1 MQSLSSPWAET
12 FEEFARSI
20 RKRAIVVAPFITE
33 QPLERL
39 AYQLDTNNLPQITI
53 LTNLAVDSLLQG
65 SVNGQAIADF
75 CKAVPTTTVRH
86 LPGLHAKAYVAD
98 EHTAIITSG
107 NLTYNSLHQ
116 NYEYGIQISS
126 PVMVREIA
134 SDLQEYGNL
143 GAQVSLQEL
152 EHIADVSGALRD
164 KRRKAMNSAR
174 ASLRQEFE
182 ESDRNHPRIFAAVC
196 EASQARKR
204 DIPYCQQDAS
214 LCFETSGPLTTTGNS
229 LVSAEHPS

>member
-1 MQSLSSPWAET
+1 MAKRLLIS
-12 FEEFARSI
+12 ARQY
-20 RKRAIVVAPFITE
+20 P
-33 QPLERL
+33 RL
-39 AYQLDTNNLPQITI
+39 R
-53 LTNLAVDSLLQG
+53 
-65 SVNGQAIADF
+65 F
-75 CKAVPTTTVRH
+75 RH

-164 KRRKAMNSAR
+164 KHRKAMNSAR

-182 ESDRNHPRIFAAVC
+182 DQIETTPRIFAAT
-196 EASQARKR
+196 ARQAGRKR
-204 DIPYCQQDAS
+204 EFHIQQDAS
-214 LCFETSGPLTTTGNS
+214 LCFEKRSTHYQGNS
-229 LVSAEHPS
+229 TACSEYPF